1 MGEIGNANL
10 RESTLILVA
19 RKSEFL
25 TADGADGADEA
36 DEADKGIVA
45 RKSIREISVIRGH
58 TFASLARA
66 G

>member
-36 DEADKGIVA
+36 DKGIVG

>member
-1 MGEIGNANL
+1 MGEMGNANL

-25 TADGADGADEA
+25 TADGAD
-36 DEADKGIVA
+36 EADKGIVG
-45 RKSIREISVIRGH
+45 RKSIRAIGVIRGQA
-58 TFASLARA
+58 FASFARA

>member
-19 RKSEFL
+19 RKSECL
-25 TADGADGADEA
+25 TADGA
-36 DEADKGIVA
+36 DEADKGIVG
-45 RKSIREISVIRGH
+45 RKSIREISAIRGPD
-58 TFASLARA
+58 FPSFARA

>member
-25 TADGADGADEA
+25 TADGA

>member
-1 MGEIGNANL
+1 MGEMGNANL

-25 TADGADGADEA
+25 TADGAD
-36 DEADKGIVA
+36 EADKGIVG
-45 RKSIREISVIRGH
+45 RKSIRAIGVIRGH

-66 G
+66 A